1 MKMQRSLWVVA
12 CAVGCANDPIYDA
25 STMNLEAGMMDAQG
39 NTIASATGS
48 LTLPIKTETMALAMA
63 QQKEQAALGGSIM
76 VPYVQCDDIAV
87 EIDYTIKN
95 LDGSNAGKAR
105 IHMNGANEFF
115 AYDPTIL
122 VLDPGDDEA
131 PPAPD
136 LAGNIPIDVAAGAT
150 VSGVFREDQLLEA
163 SVDLDEIT
171 RGNVNPFAATQ
182 SLDDR
187 DAPSFQPLSPLMF
200 DMDGNPLPQTAVGMP
215 IPRAAF
221 PHIIRVDMRFEPT
234 THMVMDFD
242 VRIRDLVN
250 NIVDDKGGAAP
261 MSELQAFDNIMTFTA
276 GGGSAGG
283 SGGSGG
289 SGSGSGA

>member
-1 MKMQRSLWVVA
+1 MY
-12 CAVGCANDPIYDA
+12 DP
-25 STMNLEAGMMDAQG
+25 SKTNLEAGMMDAQG
-39 NTIASATGS
+39 NTVASAKGT
-48 LTLPIKTETMALAMA
+48 LTLPIKTETQAEAMA
-63 QQKEQAALGGSIM
+63 NGKLMAQLGVM
-76 VPYVQCDDIAV
+76 VPYVQCDTIAV
-87 EIDYTIKN
+87 ELDYTIKN
-95 LDGSNAGKAR
+95 LDGSNAGQAR
-105 IHMNGANEFF
+105 VHLNGANEFF

-136 LAGNIPIDVAAGAT
+136 LQGNIPIDIPAGGT
-150 VSGVFREDQLLEA
+150 YNGVFREDQMLEA
-163 SVDLDEIT
+163 SVDLDEVT

-250 NIVDDKGGAAP
+250 NIVDDKGGDAP